1 MKKTVDI
8 NNLFTK
14 ARNSEPYLSNHRF
27 GNRVL
32 TVIGLQGPVPFWKEV
47 TIEMLGAFIGCA
59 LAYSFFPFDDLIASI
74 PTKFV
79 IGPSVLLSIA
89 AGISC
94 VIVLAYWAAER
105 SRL

>member
-8 NNLFTK
+8 NNLFAK
-14 ARNSEPYLSNHRF
+14 ARNSEPYFSNRRF
-27 GNRVL
+27 GSRVL
-32 TVIGLQGPVPFWKEV
+32 TVIKLQEPVPFWKEV
-47 TIEMLGAFIGCA
+47 TIEMLGALIGCG
-59 LAYSFFPFDDLIASI
+59 LAYSFFPFNDLIASI

-79 IGPSVLLSIA
+79 VGPSVLLSIA

-94 VIVLAYWAAER
+94 VIVIAYWAAER